1 MFTNQLF
8 CWSNQLCREAR
19 YVNRTVALRPW
30 PEPTFRPNAIEMA
43 TIFALLKFC
52 MVRFS
57 ARAKAENVIPFMCGG
72 YGDVIINAN

>member
-1 MFTNQLF
+1 M
-8 CWSNQLCREAR
+8 
-19 YVNRTVALRPW
+19 
-30 PEPTFRPNAIEMA
+30 M

-52 MVRFS
+52 MARFS